1 MNVKNRNY
9 YHVTE
14 RDGKDL
20 KYTLNSSKVRKKYS
34 WSDETELSKGIIE
47 TIKWIKKNINY
58 FKKTTL
64 NYIHKK

>member
-1 MNVKNRNY
+1 MKRFKI
-9 YHVTE
+9 HI
-14 RDGKDL
+14 KFF
-20 KYTLNSSKVRKKYS
+20 KSKKKYS